1 MDISTNSF
9 VYVPI
14 KFKFAV
20 INSFFYHFFNFFN
33 MFTPRN
39 NHFKL
44 LALVLLLT
52 LAVTQQAWA
61 AFVGPR
67 NDFRDESIYL
77 VITTRFYDGD
87 PGNNAQCWDGGAANH
102 GDPCWRGDFKG
113 LIEKLDY
120 IKALGFTAVW
130 VTPIV
135 ENASGL
141 DYHGYHARNF
151 SRVDHRYESGDTTF
165 QTLIDE
171 AHARGMKVL
180 LDVVLNHTGNFGEEH
195 LCKLFTRD
203 WNANQFKI
211 NECMKPYTT
220 DSVGGLLPTNYN
232 SLPSGQQYDARLKQ
246 MKNTDNQNHDNHN
259 RWHHFGQFNWDDNTR
274 WWAQIAGDCVDLN
287 TENPAVAEYLINCYG
302 SFIKMG
308 VDGFR
313 IDTGGH
319 IARLTFNK
327 IYIPAFKALGEQYRS
342 KRLNGADF
350 FMCTEVCARYQGSVT
365 YRNQPAL
372 SPYFYTWAES
382 KNYSWNDD
390 PAYWDGIAIYESTDL
405 NSLANIG
412 SCQQMYNDNCHE
424 TASAMPTS
432 NNAVLNENT
441 YHTPDVSR
449 ASGLN
454 VIDFPVH
461 YSFHNI
467 ASVWNLAIDGD
478 KYYNDAT
485 YNVVYVDSHDYS
497 PGPNDNIR
505 FNEGTNQWAENLSLM
520 FTFRGIPC
528 LCYGSEIEFKAGKT
542 IDPGGNGSLRE
553 SGRAYYGGYIKGN
566 VTATDFGVA
575 NDASGNLAATLSKPL
590 VKHLQRLNRIRQ
602 AVPALRKGQY
612 STSGCSSSGG
622 YAFKR
627 RYTDSTTDSYVLVT
641 INGPAT
647 FSGVLNGTYTDC
659 ITGDVKTVTNGTL
672 TTTSCSGKGNMRIYV
687 LSTSLT
693 PAPGKIGT
701 DGPYLYTSSANTG
714 TVLSYDG
721 TQEELSS
728 NDGEGNGTSPVT
740 PIDVY
745 EPSCEEDDMSVFLE
759 TSASVS
765 SVTTWVWNS
774 SSNFTGGNWPGQA
787 MTLMGTTADGT
798 RKIWKWIYEGSN
810 TSDPTGIIFVT
821 DGTQTSD
828 LTFRNHGYYI
838 DGTWDHTVTN
848 YTSPAPTLSI
858 DKESGQY
865 QGSVTVNVTV
875 SSSDA
880 VIVYTTDG
888 SMPTSSSRQAIGQ
901 VRLTFT
907 DNTVLTAGVLY
918 EGKVRNV
925 VQREYIFHGF
935 VPYTATVYVKDPT
948 VAPNNW
954 GSVYIYAWDNTGA
967 ISDSWPGVKVTATKV
982 IQGQRFYYRT
992 FNVTSADYN
1001 FNVVLSQGDNAHQS
1015 VDVTGINKDIYLE
1028 ITSTTNKYTVAD
1040 ITDQFAYVRGDV
1052 NRDGELS
1059 VADVTTLIDILV
1071 SGDYDDELIQI
1082 GDLNND
1088 LELSVADVTTLID
1101 ILIS

>member
-1 MDISTNSF
+1 MNTNQDDYPKMKEF
-9 VYVPI
+9 QTKI
-14 KFKFAV
+14 KLWLLILFA
-20 INSFFYHFFNFFN
+20 
-33 MFTPRN
+33 T
-39 NHFKL
+39 
-44 LALVLLLT
+44 
-52 LAVTQQAWA
+52 VTGIQAWA
-61 AFVGPR
+61 EYVGPR
-67 NDFRDESIYL
+67 NDFRDESIYF

-87 PGNNAQCWDGGAANH
+87 PSNDAQCWDGANANH

-113 LIEKLDY
+113 LIDKLDY

-171 AHARGMKVL
+171 AHARGMKII

-203 WNANQFKI
+203 WNANQFHI
-211 NECMKPYTT
+211 EECMLPYTT
-220 DSVGGLLPTNYN
+220 DSVGGKLPTNYN
-232 SLPSGQQYDARLKQ
+232 DLPAGQQYDNRLKQ

-259 RWHHFGQFNWDDNTR
+259 YWHHFGQFNWDDNTR

-287 TENPAVAEYLINCYG
+287 TENPAVADYLINCYG
-302 SFIKMG
+302 TFIKMG

-319 IARLTFNK
+319 ISRLTFNK
-327 IYIPAFKALGEQYRS
+327 VYIPAFQELGEQYKS
-342 KRLNGADF
+342 KRLNQAEF
-350 FMCTEVCARYQGSVT
+350 FLCTEVCARYQGSVT

-382 KNYSWNDD
+382 KNYNWNYD
-390 PAYWDGIAIYESTDL
+390 ASYWDGVAIYESTDL
-405 NSLANIG
+405 STLANIG
-412 SCQQMYNDNCHE
+412 SCQQMYSDNCTE
-424 TASAMPTS
+424 TSSSMPTS
-432 NNAVLNENT
+432 NNAVLDGNC

-449 ASGLN
+449 ASGLH

-467 ASVWNLAIDGD
+467 SSVWGLATGGD

-497 PGPNDNIR
+497 PGPNDNVR
-505 FNEGTNQWAENLSLM
+505 FNEGTAQWAENLSFM

-528 LCYGSEIEFKAGKT
+528 LYYGSEVEFKAGKN
-542 IDPGGNGSLRE
+542 IDPGGNGSLKD

-566 VTATDFGVA
+566 VTASDFGI
-575 NDASGNLAATLSKPL
+575 ASGATGNLAATLSKPL

-612 STSGCSSSGG
+612 STSGCSSSSG

-647 FSGVLNGTYTDC
+647 FTGVLNGTYTDC
-659 ITGDVKTVTNGTL
+659 VTGDVKTVTNGTL
-672 TTTSCSGKGNMRIYV
+672 TTTACSGKGNMRIYV

-693 PAPGKIGT
+693 PAPGKIGN
-701 DGPYLYTSSANTG
+701 DGPYLYTSSANAG

-721 TQEELSS
+721 TEEELSS

-740 PIDVY
+740 PVEVY

-759 TSASVS
+759 TSTNVS
-765 SVTTWVWNS
+765 KVTTWIWNS
-774 SSNFTGGNWPGQA
+774 SSNFTGGTWPGQS

-798 RKIWKWIYEGSN
+798 RKIWKWTYEVTN

-821 DGTQTSD
+821 DGQQTQD

-838 DGTWDHTVTN
+838 DGIWDHEVTN
-848 YTSPAPTLSI
+848 YTSPAPTLTI
-858 DKESGQY
+858 DKPSGQY
-865 QGSVTVNVTV
+865 EGNVRVTITASEN
-875 SSSDA
+875 DA

-888 SMPTSSSRQAIGQ
+888 STPTANSAHAIGQ
-901 VRLTFT
+901 VTLTFT
-907 DNTVLTAGVLY
+907 DNTMLTAGVLF

-935 VPYTATVYVKDPT
+935 VPYTATVYIKDPT

-954 GSVYIYAWDNTGA
+954 SSVWVYAWDSTGD
-967 ISDSWPGVKVTATKV
+967 INDSWPGVQTNATTTV
-982 IQGQRFYYRT
+982 MGQKFYYRT
-992 FNVTSADYN
+992 FNVISEDYL
-1001 FNVVLSQGDNAHQS
+1001 FNVVLSQGDNQHQS
-1015 VDVTGINKDIYLE
+1015 VDITGINKDIYLE

-1040 ITDQFAYVRGDV
+1040 ITEQYSYLKGDV
-1052 NRDGELS
+1052 NLDGE
-1059 VADVTTLIDILV
+1059 VNIADVTYLISIILRGV
-1071 SGDYDDELIQI
+1071 TDSAILQRADVNE
-1082 GDLNND
+1082 D
-1088 LELSVADVTTLID
+1088 LEVNIADVTA
-1101 ILIS
+1101 LISLILRG

>member
-1 MDISTNSF
+1 MKNKTI
-9 VYVPI
+9 I
-14 KFKFAV
+14 FKC
-20 INSFFYHFFNFFN
+20 I
-33 MFTPRN
+33 M
-39 NHFKL
+39 
-44 LALVLLLT
+44 LLLFT
-52 LAVTQQAWA
+52 VMTVQQAWA

-67 NDFRDESIYL
+67 NDFRDESIYF

-87 PGNNAQCWDGGAANH
+87 PSNNAQCWDAGAANS

-141 DYHGYHARNF
+141 DYHGYHASNF

-171 AHARGMKVL
+171 AHARGMKIM
-180 LDVVLNHTGNFGEEH
+180 LDIVLNHTGNFGEEH

-211 NECMKPYTT
+211 NECMLPYTT
-220 DSVGGLLPTNYN
+220 DSVGGMLPTNYN
-232 SLPSGQQYDARLKQ
+232 SLPAGQQYDARLKQ
-246 MKNTDNQNHDNHN
+246 MKNTDNQNHDSHN

-287 TENPAVAEYLINCYG
+287 TENPAVAQYLIDCYG
-302 SFIKMG
+302 TFIKMG

-327 IYIPAFKALGEQYRS
+327 VYIPAFQALGEQYRS

-372 SPYFYTWAES
+372 SPYFYTWAEN
-382 KNYSWNDD
+382 KDYSWNYD
-390 PAYWDGIAIYESTDL
+390 AGYWDGVAVYESTDL
-405 NSLANIG
+405 NTLANIS
-412 SCQQMYNDNCHE
+412 SCQQMYADNNTE
-424 TASAMPTS
+424 TSSAMPTS
-432 NNAVLNENT
+432 NNAVLNGNA
-441 YHTPDVSR
+441 YHAPDVSR

-505 FNEGTNQWAENLSLM
+505 FNEGTAQWAENLSLM

-528 LCYGSEIEFKAGKT
+528 LYYGSEVEFKAGKT
-542 IDPGGNGSLRE
+542 IDPGGNGPLKD

-566 VTATDFGVA
+566 LTVNDFGI
-575 NDASGNLAATLSKPL
+575 ASGADGNMAATLSKPL

-612 STSGCSSSGG
+612 STTGCSSNGG

-672 TTTSCSGKGNMRIYV
+672 TTTACSGKGNMRIYV
-687 LSTSLT
+687 LSTNLT
-693 PAPGKIGT
+693 AAPGKIGE
-701 DGPYLYTSSANTG
+701 DGPFLYTSSANAG

-721 TQEELSS
+721 TQEELSE
-728 NDGEGNGTSPVT
+728 NDGEGNGTSPVV
-740 PIDVY
+740 PVDVY
-745 EPSCEEDDMSVFLE
+745 EPSCEEDDLSVFLE
-759 TSASVS
+759 TGTGVGN
-765 SVTTWVWNS
+765 VTTWIWNS
-774 SSNFTGGNWPGQA
+774 SSNFTGGSWPGQA
-787 MTLMGTTADGT
+787 MTLMGTNNDGS
-798 RKIWKWIYEGSN
+798 RKIWKWAYNGTASSE
-810 TSDPTGIIFVT
+810 PTGVIFVT
-821 DGTQTSD
+821 DGQQTSD
-828 LTFRNHGYYI
+828 LTYRNHGYYI
-838 DGTWDHTVTN
+838 DGNWDHEVTN
-848 YTSPAPTLSI
+848 YTSPAPTLTI
-858 DKESGQY
+858 DKPSGHY
-865 QGSVTVNVTV
+865 EGSVAVTITA
-875 SSSDA
+875 SESNA

-888 SMPTSSSRQAIGQ
+888 STPTASSHQAIGQ
-901 VRLTFT
+901 KTLTFT

-918 EGKVRNV
+918 EGKVRNI

-935 VPYTATVYVKDPT
+935 VPYTATVYIKDPT
-948 VAPNNW
+948 AAPNNW
-954 GSVYIYAWDNTGA
+954 NNVYVYAWDNTGA
-967 ISDSWPGVKVTATKV
+967 ISDSWPGVKVTATKTV
-982 IQGQRFYYRT
+982 MGDRFYYRT
-992 FNVTSADYN
+992 FEVGSEDYV
-1001 FNVVLSQGDNAHQS
+1001 FNVVLNQGDNQHQS
-1015 VDVTGINKDIYLE
+1015 VDVTGINRDIYLE
-1028 ITSTTNKYTVAD
+1028 VTSTTNKYTVAD
-1040 ITDQFAYVRGDV
+1040 ITSQYTFLKGDV
-1052 NRDGELS
+1052 NGDGE
-1059 VADVTTLIDILV
+1059 VTINDVTALISILLGYPADAASMYRAEV
-1071 SGDYDDELIQI
+1071 DGDGEISI
-1082 GDLNND
+1082 GD
-1088 LELSVADVTTLID
+1088 ATA
-1101 ILIS
+1101 LISILLGK

>member
-1 MDISTNSF
+1 MMKTTI
-9 VYVPI
+9 
-14 KFKFAV
+14 FKF
-20 INSFFYHFFNFFN
+20 
-33 MFTPRN
+33 T
-39 NHFKL
+39 
-44 LALVLLLT
+44 VLLL
-52 LAVTQQAWA
+52 LAMTAWQQAWGS
-61 AFVGPR
+61 FVGPR
-67 NDFRDESIYL
+67 DDFRDESIYF

-87 PGNNAQCWDGGAANH
+87 PDNNAQCWDGANANH

-113 LIEKLDY
+113 LIDKLDY

-141 DYHGYHARNF
+141 DYHGYHASNF
-151 SRVDHRYESGDTTF
+151 GRVDHRYESGDTTF

-171 AHARGMKVL
+171 AHARGMKVI
-180 LDVVLNHTGNFGEEH
+180 LDIVLNHTGNFGEEH

-203 WNANQFKI
+203 REANQFKL
-211 NECMKPYTT
+211 NECMLPYTT
-220 DSVGGLLPTNYN
+220 DSVGGRLPTNYS
-232 SLPSGQQYDARLKQ
+232 SLPAGQQYDARLKQ
-246 MKNTDNQNHDNHN
+246 MKNTDNQNHDTHN
-259 RWHHFGQFNWDDNTR
+259 YWHHFGQFNWDDNTR

-302 SFIKMG
+302 TFIKMG

-319 IARLTFNK
+319 ISRLTFNK
-327 IYIPAFKALGEQYRS
+327 IYVPAFKALGEQYKN
-342 KRLNGADF
+342 KRLNQADF
-350 FMCTEVCARYQGSVT
+350 FLYTEVCARFQGSVT

-372 SPYFYTWAES
+372 SPYFYTWAEN

-390 PAYWDGIAIYESTDL
+390 PTYWDGIAIYESTDL
-405 NSLANIG
+405 NSLDNIG
-412 SCQQMYNDNCHE
+412 SCQQMYADNNKE
-424 TASAMPTS
+424 TSNAMPTS
-432 NNAVLNENT
+432 NNAVLDGNN

-467 ASVWNLAIDGD
+467 GSVWNLALNGD

-505 FNEGTNQWAENLSLM
+505 FNEGTAQWAENLSLM

-528 LCYGSEIEFKAGKT
+528 LYYGSEIEFKAGKT
-542 IDPGGNGSLRE
+542 IDPGGNGSLKD
-553 SGRAYYGGYIKGN
+553 SGRAYYGGYIKGD
-566 VTATDFGVA
+566 VTVNDFGQ
-575 NDASGNLAATLSKPL
+575 ASGATGNLAATLSKPL

-659 ITGDVKTVTNGTL
+659 ITGDVKTVTNGSL
-672 TTTSCSGKGNMRIYV
+672 TTTPCSGKGNMRIYV
-687 LSTSLT
+687 LSTDLT
-693 PAPGKIGT
+693 PAPGKIGE

-714 TVLSYDG
+714 TVLAYDG
-721 TQEELSS
+721 TEEELSS

-740 PIDVY
+740 PPLEEY

-759 TSASVS
+759 TATSVS
-765 SVTTWVWNS
+765 NVTTWVWNS
-774 SSNFTGGNWPGQA
+774 STNFTGGSWPGQA
-787 MTLMGTTADGT
+787 MTLMGSTNDGT
-798 RKIWKWIYEGSN
+798 RKIWKWTYEGSN
-810 TSDPTGIIFVT
+810 AGDPTGIIFVT
-821 DGTQTSD
+821 DGQQTSD

-838 DGTWDHTVTN
+838 DGTWHHEVTN

-858 DKESGQY
+858 DKASGQY
-865 QGSVTVNVTV
+865 EGSVTVTITA
-875 SSSDA
+875 SESDA
-880 VIVYTTDG
+880 DIVYTTNGTTPTAG
-888 SMPTSSSRQAIGQ
+888 SSHATGQ
-901 VRLTFT
+901 VTLTFT
-907 DNTVLTAGVLY
+907 DNTVLTAGVLF

-935 VPYTATVYVKDPT
+935 VPYTATVYIKDPT

-954 GSVYIYAWDNTGA
+954 SSVWVYAWDSAGILHDN
-967 ISDSWPGVKVTATKV
+967 WPGVQITDTKTV
-982 IQGQRFYYRT
+982 RGQKFYCRS
-992 FNVTSADYN
+992 FNVDSEDYT
-1001 FNVVLSQGDNAHQS
+1001 FSVVLSQGDNQHQS
-1015 VDVTGINKDIYLE
+1015 VDVTGISKDIYLE

-1040 ITDQFAYVRGDV
+1040 VTDQYTSYLIGDV
-1052 NRDGELS
+1052 NDDGEVNISDAINLINIILS
-1059 VADVTTLIDILV
+1059 SEVIDEEMHTRCDI
-1071 SGDYDDELIQI
+1071 
-1082 GDLNND
+1082 NND
-1088 LELSVADVTTLID
+1088 KEVNISDVIVLINI
-1101 ILIS
+1101 ILNK

>member
-1 MDISTNSF
+1 MKNRRTI
-9 VYVPI
+9 
-14 KFKFAV
+14 
-20 INSFFYHFFNFFN
+20 
-33 MFTPRN
+33 
-39 NHFKL
+39 FKL
-44 LALVLLLT
+44 SLLL
-52 LAVTQQAWA
+52 LAIMTMQQAWA

-67 NDFRDESIYL
+67 NDFRDESIYF

-87 PGNNAQCWDGGAANH
+87 PSNNAQCWDAGAANS

-113 LIEKLDY
+113 LIDKLDY

-141 DYHGYHARNF
+141 DYHGYHASNF

-165 QTLIDE
+165 QTLVDE
-171 AHARGMKVL
+171 AHARGIKVL

-203 WNANQFKI
+203 RNANQYKI
-211 NECMKPYTT
+211 NECMLPYTT
-220 DSVGGLLPTNYN
+220 DSVGGKLPTNYS
-232 SLPSGQQYDARLKQ
+232 SLPSGQQYDARLKM

-259 RWHHFGQFNWDDNTR
+259 YWHHFGQFNWDDNTR

-327 IYIPAFKALGEQYRS
+327 IYIPAFQALGEQYRY
-342 KRLNGADF
+342 KRLNQGDF

-365 YRNQPAL
+365 YRNQPVL
-372 SPYFYTWAES
+372 SPYFYTWAEN

-390 PAYWDGIAIYESTDL
+390 ASYWDNIAIYESTDL
-405 NSLANIG
+405 SSLDNIS
-412 SCQQMYNDNCHE
+412 SCQQMYADNSHE
-424 TASAMPTS
+424 TSSAMPTS
-432 NNAVLNENT
+432 TNAVLSGNT
-441 YHTPDVSR
+441 YHAPDVSR

-467 ASVWNLAIDGD
+467 GSVWDLAINGD

-505 FNEGTNQWAENLSLM
+505 FNEGTNQWAENLSFM

-528 LCYGSEIEFKAGKT
+528 LYYGSEIEFKAGKT
-542 IDPGGNGSLRE
+542 IDPGGNGSLKD

-566 VTATDFGVA
+566 VTATDFGTA
-575 NDASGNLAATLSKPL
+575 TGATGNLAATLSKPL
-590 VKHLQRLNRIRQ
+590 VKHLQRLNQIRQ

-612 STSGCSSSGG
+612 STTGCSSSGG

-647 FSGVLNGTYTDC
+647 FTGVLNGTYTDC
-659 ITGDVKTVTNGTL
+659 VTGDVKTVTNGTL
-672 TTTSCSGKGNMRIYV
+672 TTTSCSGKGNMRVYV

-693 PAPGKIGT
+693 PAPGKIGN
-701 DGPYLYTSSANTG
+701 DGPYLYTSSANAG

-721 TQEELSS
+721 TEEELSS
-728 NDGEGNGTSPVT
+728 NNGEGNGSTQPSTLEP
-740 PIDVY
+740 Y
-745 EPSCEEDDMSVFLE
+745 EPSCEEDGLNSFLE
-759 TSASVS
+759 TDMNVS
-765 SVTTWVWNS
+765 NVTTWVWNS
-774 SSNFTGGNWPGQA
+774 SSNFTGGSWPGQA

-798 RKIWKWIYEGSN
+798 RKIWKWDYEGTA

-828 LTFRNHGYYI
+828 LTFINHGYYI
-838 DGTWDHTVTN
+838 NGTYDHTVTN
-848 YTSPAPTLSI
+848 YAGSAPTLTI
-858 DKESGQY
+858 DKASGQY
-865 QGSVTVNVTV
+865 QGSVTVTITA
-875 SSSDA
+875 SESDA
-880 VIVYTTDG
+880 VIVYTTNG
-888 SMPTSSSRQAIGQ
+888 STPTANSPQAIGQ
-901 VRLTFT
+901 VSLTLT
-907 DNTVLTAGVLY
+907 DNTVLTAGVLVD
-918 EGKVRNV
+918 GRVRNV

-954 GSVYIYAWDNTGA
+954 SSVYIYAWDNTGA
-967 ISDSWPGVKVTATKV
+967 ISDSWPGVNTTATKTV
-982 IQGQRFYYRT
+982 MGQKFYYRT
-992 FNVTSADYN
+992 FNVNSEDYM
-1001 FNVVLSQGDNAHQS
+1001 FNVVLSQGDSGHQS
-1015 VDVTGINKDIYLE
+1015 VDITGISHDIYLE
-1028 ITSTTNKYTVAD
+1028 VTSTTNKYTVAD
-1040 ITDQFAYVRGDV
+1040 ITDQYSY
-1052 NRDGELS
+1052 L
-1059 VADVTTLIDILV
+1059 L
-1071 SGDYDDELIQI
+1071 

-1088 LELSVADVTTLID
+1088 GEVNISDVTVLVDILLSSSVDEEMLERGDLNGDGEVNISDVTVLID
-1101 ILIS
+1101 ILLS

>member
-1 MDISTNSF
+1 MNNRRTI
-9 VYVPI
+9 
-14 KFKFAV
+14 FKF
-20 INSFFYHFFNFFN
+20 N
-33 MFTPRN
+33 
-39 NHFKL
+39 
-44 LALVLLLT
+44 VLLLMAV
-52 LAVTQQAWA
+52 LAGQQAWA

-67 NDFRDESIYL
+67 NDFRDESIYF

-87 PGNNAQCWDGGAANH
+87 PGNNAQCWDAAAANS

-113 LIEKLDY
+113 LIDKLDY
-120 IKALGFTAVW
+120 IKALGFTAIW

-141 DYHGYHARNF
+141 DYHGYHASNF

-165 QTLIDE
+165 QTLVDE

-180 LDVVLNHTGNFGEEH
+180 LDIVLNHTGNFGEEH

-203 WNANQFKI
+203 REANQFKI
-211 NECMKPYTT
+211 NECMLPYTT

-232 SLPSGQQYDARLKQ
+232 NLPAGQQYDTRLKM
-246 MKNTDNQNHDNHN
+246 MKNTDGQNHDIHN

-287 TENPAVAEYLINCYG
+287 TENPGVAEYLINCYG

-327 IYIPAFKALGEQYRS
+327 IYIPAFQALGEQYRN

-350 FMCTEVCARYQGSVT
+350 FMCTEVCARFQGSVT
-365 YRNQPAL
+365 YRNQPVL
-372 SPYFYTWAES
+372 SPYFYTWAENKS
-382 KNYSWNDD
+382 YSWNND
-390 PAYWDGIAIYESTDL
+390 PTYWDNIAIYESTNL
-405 NSLANIG
+405 SSLDNIG
-412 SCQQMYNDNCHE
+412 SCQQMYADNSTE
-424 TASAMPTS
+424 TSSSMPTS
-432 NNAVLNENT
+432 SNAVLNGND

-467 ASVWNLAIDGD
+467 GSVWNLAINGD

-505 FNEGTNQWAENLSLM
+505 FNEGTDQWAENMSLM

-528 LCYGSEIEFKAGKT
+528 LYYGSEVEFKAGKT
-542 IDPGGNGSLRE
+542 IDPGGNGPLKD
-553 SGRAYYGGYIKGN
+553 SGRAYYGGYIKGD
-566 VTATDFGVA
+566 VTTSDFGM
-575 NDASGNLAATLSKPL
+575 ASGATGNLAATLSKPL

-612 STSGCSSSGG
+612 STSGCSSTGG

-647 FSGVLNGTYTDC
+647 FTGVLNGTYTDC

-672 TTTSCSGKGNMRIYV
+672 TTAACSGKGNMRVYV

-693 PAPGKIGT
+693 PAPGKIGD
-701 DGPYLYTSSANTG
+701 DGPYLYTSTANSG

-728 NDGEGNGTSPVT
+728 NNGEGNGSSQPTTLDP
-740 PIDVY
+740 Y
-745 EPSCEEDDMSVFLE
+745 EPSCEEDGLNVFLE
-759 TSASVS
+759 TDMNVS
-765 SVTTWVWNS
+765 SVTTWIWNS
-774 SSNFTGGNWPGQA
+774 SSNFTGGSWPGQA
-787 MTLMGTTADGT
+787 MTLMGTTFDGN
-798 RKIWKWIYEGSN
+798 RKIWKWDYEGIA
-810 TSDPTGIIFVT
+810 TSQPTGIIFVT

-828 LTFRNHGYYI
+828 LTFYNHGYYI
-838 DGTWDHTVTN
+838 NGTWDHEVTN
-848 YTSPAPTLSI
+848 YTGTAPTLTI
-858 DKESGQY
+858 DKASGQY
-865 QGSVTVNVTV
+865 EGSVTVTITA
-875 SSSDA
+875 SESDA
-880 VIVYTTDG
+880 VIVYTTNG
-888 SMPTSSSRQAIGQ
+888 TTPTASSPQAIGH
-901 VRLTFT
+901 VTLTFT
-907 DNTVLTAGVLY
+907 DNTVLTAGVLVD
-918 EGKVRNV
+918 GRVRNV

-935 VPYTATVYVKDPT
+935 VPYTATVYLKDPT

-954 GSVYIYAWDNTGA
+954 SSVYIYAWDNTGA
-967 ISDSWPGVKVTATKV
+967 ISDSWPGVNITATKTV
-982 IQGQRFYYRT
+982 MGQKFYYRT
-992 FNVTSADYN
+992 FNVNSEDYA
-1001 FNVVLSQGDNAHQS
+1001 FNVVLSQGDSGHQS
-1015 VDVTGINKDIYLE
+1015 VDVTGITGDIYLE

-1040 ITDQFAYVRGDV
+1040 ITDQYSFLLGDV
-1052 NRDGELS
+1052 NGDGEITI
-1059 VADVTTLIDILV
+1059 ADITTLIDILLGGNAD
-1071 SGDYDDELIQI
+1071 SDTLKRADANKDGELTI
-1082 GDLNND
+1082 G
-1088 LELSVADVTTLID
+1088 DVTTIID
-1101 ILIS
+1101 ILLS

>member
-1 MDISTNSF
+1 MKPLVTN
-9 VYVPI
+9 
-14 KFKFAV
+14 FK
-20 INSFFYHFFNFFN
+20 S
-33 MFTPRN
+33 M
-39 NHFKL
+39 
-44 LALVLLLT
+44 VLLLLFA
-52 LAVTQQAWA
+52 LAVQQAWA
-61 AFVGPR
+61 SFVGPR
-67 NDFRDESIYL
+67 NDFRDESIYF

-87 PGNNAQCWDGGAANH
+87 PGNNAQCWDGASANH

-141 DYHGYHARNF
+141 DYHGYHASNF

-171 AHARGMKVL
+171 AHARGMKVI

-203 WNANQFKI
+203 RNANQFKL
-211 NECMKPYTT
+211 NECMLPYTT
-220 DSVGGLLPTNYN
+220 DSVGGRLPVNYLN
-232 SLPSGQQYDARLKQ
+232 LPAGQQYDARLKQ
-246 MKNTDNQNHDNHN
+246 MKNTDNQNHDAHN
-259 RWHHFGQFNWDDNTR
+259 YWHHFGQFNWDDNTR

-302 SFIKMG
+302 TFIKMG

-327 IYIPAFKALGEQYRS
+327 IYIPAFKALGEQYRH
-342 KRLNGADF
+342 KRLNQADF
-350 FMCTEVCARYQGSVT
+350 FLYTEVCARYQGSVT

-390 PAYWDGIAIYESTDL
+390 PAYWDGVAVYESTDL
-405 NSLANIG
+405 NSLDNIS
-412 SCQQMYNDNCHE
+412 SCQQMYSDNNKE

-432 NNAVLNENT
+432 SNAVLDGNN
-441 YHTPDVSR
+441 YHAPDVSR

-467 ASVWNLAIDGD
+467 ASVWNLAIGGD

-497 PGPNDNIR
+497 PGPNDNVR
-505 FNEGTNQWAENLSLM
+505 FNEGTDQWAENLSLM

-528 LCYGSEIEFKAGKT
+528 LYYGSEVEFKAGKT
-542 IDPGGNGSLRE
+542 IDPGGNGSLRN
-553 SGRAYYGGYIKGN
+553 SGRAYYGGYIKGD
-566 VTATDFGVA
+566 VTVSDFGQ
-575 NDASGNLAATLSKPL
+575 ASGATGNLAATLSRPL

-612 STSGCSSSGG
+612 STTGCSSSGG

-627 RYTDSTTDSYVLVT
+627 RYTDGTTDSYVLVT

-647 FSGVLNGTYTDC
+647 FTGVLNGTYTDC
-659 ITGDVKTVTNGTL
+659 VTGDVKTVTDGTL
-672 TTTSCSGKGNMRIYV
+672 TTTACSGKGNMRIYV

-693 PAPGKIGT
+693 PAPGKIGS
-701 DGPYLYTSSANTG
+701 DGPYLYTSSPNAG
-714 TVLSYDG
+714 SVLSYDG
-721 TQEELSS
+721 TEEELSS

-740 PIDVY
+740 PVDVY
-745 EPSCEEDDMSVFLE
+745 EPSCEEDDLSVFLE
-759 TSASVS
+759 TSAGVT

-774 SSNFTGGNWPGQA
+774 SSNFTGGTWPGQA
-787 MTLMGTTADGT
+787 MTLMGTNQDGT
-798 RKIWKWIYEGSN
+798 RKIWKWTYEG
-810 TSDPTGIIFVT
+810 TLTTDPTGIIFVT
-821 DGTQTSD
+821 DGSQTSD

-838 DGTWDHTVTN
+838 DGNWDHTVTN
-848 YTSPAPTLSI
+848 YTSPAPTLAI
-858 DKESGQY
+858 DKESGHY
-865 QGSVTVNVTV
+865 EGSVVVTV
-875 SSSDA
+875 TASESDA

-888 SMPTSSSRQAIGQ
+888 SMPTPSSRQATGQ
-901 VRLTFT
+901 VRFTFT
-907 DNTVLTAGVLY
+907 DNTVLTAGILY

-935 VPYTATVYVKDPT
+935 VPYTATVYIKDPT

-954 GSVYIYAWDNTGA
+954 GSVYVYAWDSTGD
-967 ISDSWPGVKVTATKV
+967 INDSWPGVKVRATTMV
-982 IQGQRFYYRT
+982 MGQRFYYRT
-992 FNVTSADYN
+992 FEVPSEDYV
-1001 FNVVLSQGDNAHQS
+1001 FNVVLSQGDNQHQS

-1040 ITDQFAYVRGDV
+1040 ITDQYAFVPGDV

-1059 VADVTTLIDILV
+1059 VADVTTLIDILIQGEV
-1071 SGDYDDELIQI
+1071 DQELLRI
-1082 GDLNND
+1082 GDINGD
-1088 LELSVADVTTLID
+1088 HELSVADVTSLID
-1101 ILIS
+1101 VLITGNNP

>member
-1 MDISTNSF
+1 MKNRRTI
-9 VYVPI
+9 
-14 KFKFAV
+14 
-20 INSFFYHFFNFFN
+20 
-33 MFTPRN
+33 
-39 NHFKL
+39 FKL
-44 LALVLLLT
+44 SMLLL
-52 LAVTQQAWA
+52 AVLTVQQAWA

-67 NDFRDESIYL
+67 NDFRDESIYF

-87 PGNNAQCWDGGAANH
+87 PSNNAQCWDAGAANS

-113 LIEKLDY
+113 LIDKLDY

-141 DYHGYHARNF
+141 DYHGYHASNF

-165 QTLIDE
+165 QTLVDE

-203 WNANQFKI
+203 RNANQYKI
-211 NECMKPYTT
+211 NECMLPYTT
-220 DSVGGLLPTNYN
+220 DSVGGKLPTNYS
-232 SLPSGQQYDARLKQ
+232 SLPSGQQYDARLKM

-259 RWHHFGQFNWDDNTR
+259 YWHHFGQFNWDDNTR

-327 IYIPAFKALGEQYRS
+327 IYIPAFQALGEQYRY
-342 KRLNGADF
+342 KRLNQGDF
-350 FMCTEVCARYQGSVT
+350 FMCTEVCARYQGTVT
-365 YRNQPAL
+365 YRNQPVL
-372 SPYFYTWAES
+372 SPYFYTWAEN

-390 PAYWDGIAIYESTDL
+390 ASYWDNIAIYESTDL
-405 NSLANIG
+405 SSLDNIS
-412 SCQQMYNDNCHE
+412 SCQQMYADNSHE
-424 TASAMPTS
+424 TSSAMPTS
-432 NNAVLNENT
+432 TNAVLSGNT
-441 YHTPDVSR
+441 YHAPDVSR

-467 ASVWNLAIDGD
+467 GSVWDLAINGD

-505 FNEGTNQWAENLSLM
+505 FNEGTNQWAENLSFM

-528 LCYGSEIEFKAGKT
+528 LYYGSEVEFKAGKT
-542 IDPGGNGSLRE
+542 IDPGGNGSLKD
-553 SGRAYYGGYIKGN
+553 SGRAYYGGYIKGDLTTN
-566 VTATDFGVA
+566 DFGS
-575 NDASGNLAATLSKPL
+575 ASGATGNLAATLSKPL
-590 VKHLQRLNRIRQ
+590 VKHLQRLNQIRQ

-612 STSGCSSSGG
+612 STTGCSSSGG

-647 FSGVLNGTYTDC
+647 FTDVLNGTYTDC
-659 ITGDVKTVTNGTL
+659 VTGDVKTVTNGTL
-672 TTTSCSGKGNMRIYV
+672 TTTSCSGKGNMRVYV

-693 PAPGKIGT
+693 PAPGKIGN
-701 DGPYLYTSSANTG
+701 DGPYLYTSSANAG

-721 TQEELSS
+721 TEEELSS
-728 NDGEGNGTSPVT
+728 NNGEGNGSTQPSTLEPY
-740 PIDVY
+740 D
-745 EPSCEEDDMSVFLE
+745 PSCEEDGLNAFLE
-759 TSASVS
+759 TDMNVS
-765 SVTTWVWNS
+765 NVTTWVWNS
-774 SSNFTGGNWPGQA
+774 SSNFTGGSWPGQA

-798 RKIWKWIYEGSN
+798 RKIWKWDYEGTV

-821 DGTQTSD
+821 DGTQTND
-828 LTFRNHGYYI
+828 LTFINHGYYI
-838 DGTWDHTVTN
+838 NGTYDHTVTN
-848 YTSPAPTLSI
+848 YTGSAPTLTI
-858 DKESGQY
+858 DKASGQY
-865 QGSVTVNVTV
+865 QGSVTVTITA
-875 SSSDA
+875 SESDA
-880 VIVYTTDG
+880 VIVYTTNG
-888 SMPTSSSRQAIGQ
+888 STPTANSPQAIGQ
-901 VRLTFT
+901 VSLTFT
-907 DNTVLTAGVLY
+907 DNTVLTAGVLVD
-918 EGKVRNV
+918 GRVRNV

-954 GSVYIYAWDNTGA
+954 SSVYIYAWDNTGA
-967 ISDSWPGVKVTATKV
+967 ISDSWPGVNTTATKTV
-982 IQGQRFYYRT
+982 MGQKFYYRT
-992 FNVTSADYN
+992 FNVNSEDYM
-1001 FNVVLSQGDNAHQS
+1001 FNVVLSQGDSGHQS
-1015 VDVTGINKDIYLE
+1015 VDITGISHDIYLE
-1028 ITSTTNKYTVAD
+1028 VTSTTNKYTVAD
-1040 ITDQFAYVRGDV
+1040 ITDQYSY
-1052 NRDGELS
+1052 L
-1059 VADVTTLIDILV
+1059 L
-1071 SGDYDDELIQI
+1071 

-1088 LELSVADVTTLID
+1088 GEVNISDVTVLVDILLSSSVDEEMLERGDLNGDGEVNISDVTVLID
-1101 ILIS
+1101 ILLS

>member
-1 MDISTNSF
+1 MKNRRTF
-9 VYVPI
+9 
-14 KFKFAV
+14 
-20 INSFFYHFFNFFN
+20 
-33 MFTPRN
+33 
-39 NHFKL
+39 FKL
-44 LALVLLLT
+44 SMLLL
-52 LAVTQQAWA
+52 AVLTAQQAWA
-61 AFVGPR
+61 AFIGPR
-67 NDFRDESIYL
+67 NDFRDESIYF

-87 PGNNAQCWDGGAANH
+87 PSNNAQCWDAGAANS

-113 LIEKLDY
+113 LIDKLDY

-141 DYHGYHARNF
+141 DYHGYHASNF

-165 QTLIDE
+165 QTLVDE
-171 AHARGMKVL
+171 AHARGIKVL

-203 WNANQFKI
+203 RNANQYKI
-211 NECMKPYTT
+211 NECMLPYTT
-220 DSVGGLLPTNYN
+220 DSVGGKLPTNYS
-232 SLPSGQQYDARLKQ
+232 SLPSGQQYDARLKM

-259 RWHHFGQFNWDDNTR
+259 YWHHFGQFNWDDNTR

-327 IYIPAFKALGEQYRS
+327 IYIPAFQALGEQYRY
-342 KRLNGADF
+342 KRLNQGDF

-365 YRNQPAL
+365 YRNQPVL
-372 SPYFYTWAES
+372 SPYFYTWAEN

-390 PAYWDGIAIYESTDL
+390 ASYWDNIAIYESTDL
-405 NSLANIG
+405 SSLDNIS
-412 SCQQMYNDNCHE
+412 SCQQMYADNSHE
-424 TASAMPTS
+424 TSSAMPTS
-432 NNAVLNENT
+432 SNAVLNGNT
-441 YHTPDVSR
+441 YHAPDVSR

-467 ASVWNLAIDGD
+467 GSVWDLAINGD

-505 FNEGTNQWAENLSLM
+505 FNEGTNQWAENLSFM

-528 LCYGSEIEFKAGKT
+528 LYYGSEIEFKAGKT
-542 IDPGGNGSLRE
+542 IDPGGNGSLKD

-566 VTATDFGVA
+566 VTATDFGTA
-575 NDASGNLAATLSKPL
+575 TGATGNLAATLSKPL
-590 VKHLQRLNRIRQ
+590 VKHLQRLNQIRQ

-612 STSGCSSSGG
+612 STTGCSSSGG

-647 FSGVLNGTYTDC
+647 FTGVLNGTYTDC
-659 ITGDVKTVTNGTL
+659 VTGDVKTVTNGTL
-672 TTTSCSGKGNMRIYV
+672 TTTSCSGKGNMRVYV

-693 PAPGKIGT
+693 PAPGKIGN
-701 DGPYLYTSSANTG
+701 DGPYLYTSSANAG

-721 TQEELSS
+721 TEEELSS
-728 NDGEGNGTSPVT
+728 NNGEGNGSTQPSTLEP
-740 PIDVY
+740 Y
-745 EPSCEEDDMSVFLE
+745 EPSCEEDGLNAFLE
-759 TSASVS
+759 TDMNVS
-765 SVTTWVWNS
+765 NVTTWVWNS
-774 SSNFTGGNWPGQA
+774 SSNFTGGSWPGQA

-798 RKIWKWIYEGSN
+798 RKIWKWDYEGTA

-828 LTFRNHGYYI
+828 LTFINHGYYI
-838 DGTWDHTVTN
+838 NGTYDHTVTN
-848 YTSPAPTLSI
+848 YTGSAPTLTI
-858 DKESGQY
+858 DKASGQY
-865 QGSVTVNVTV
+865 QGSVTVTITA
-875 SSSDA
+875 SESDA
-880 VIVYTTDG
+880 VIVYTTNG
-888 SMPTSSSRQAIGQ
+888 STPTANSPQAIGQ
-901 VRLTFT
+901 VSLTFT
-907 DNTVLTAGVLY
+907 DNTVLTAGVLVD
-918 EGKVRNV
+918 GRVRNV

-954 GSVYIYAWDNTGA
+954 SSIYIYAWDNTGA
-967 ISDSWPGVKVTATKV
+967 ISDSWPGVNVTATTTV
-982 IQGQRFYYRT
+982 MGQKFYYRT
-992 FNVTSADYN
+992 FNVNSEDYV
-1001 FNVVLSQGDNAHQS
+1001 FNVVLSQGDSEHQS
-1015 VDVTGINKDIYLE
+1015 VDITCISHDIYLE
-1028 ITSTTNKYTVAD
+1028 VTSTTNKYTVAD
-1040 ITDQFAYVRGDV
+1040 ITDQYSY
-1052 NRDGELS
+1052 L
-1059 VADVTTLIDILV
+1059 L
-1071 SGDYDDELIQI
+1071 

-1088 LELSVADVTTLID
+1088 GEVNISDVTVLVDILLSSSVDEEMLERGDLNGDGEVNISDVTVLID
-1101 ILIS
+1101 ILLS

>member
-1 MDISTNSF
+1 MSYRRF
-9 VYVPI
+9 VLRLTLTLML
-14 KFKFAV
+14 A
-20 INSFFYHFFNFFN
+20 
-33 MFTPRN
+33 
-39 NHFKL
+39 L
-44 LALVLLLT
+44 LAG
-52 LAVTQQAWA
+52 QQVWA

-67 NDFRDESIYL
+67 NDFRDESIYF
-77 VITTRFYDGD
+77 VMTTRFYDGD
-87 PGNNAQCWDGGAANH
+87 PSNNAQCWDGANANH

-165 QTLIDE
+165 QTLIDA
-171 AHARGMKVL
+171 AHARGMKII
-180 LDVVLNHTGNFGEEH
+180 LDIVLNHTGNFGEEN

-203 WNANQFKI
+203 WSANQFKI
-211 NECMKPYTT
+211 EECMLPYTT
-220 DSVGGLLPTNYN
+220 DSVGGKLPTNYN
-232 SLPSGQQYDARLKQ
+232 NLPAGQQYDNRLKQ

-259 RWHHFGQFNWDDNTR
+259 YWHHFGQFNWDDNTR

-287 TENPAVAEYLINCYG
+287 TENPAVADYLINCYG

-319 IARLTFNK
+319 ISRLTFNK
-327 IYIPAFKALGEQYRS
+327 IYIPAFQALGEQYKN
-342 KRLNGADF
+342 KRLNQADF
-350 FMCTEVCARYQGSVT
+350 YMCTEVCARFQGSVT

-372 SPYFYTWAES
+372 SPYFYTWAENKS
-382 KNYSWNDD
+382 YSWNNN
-390 PAYWDGIAIYESTDL
+390 ASYWDNIAIYESTDL
-405 NSLANIG
+405 STLDNIK
-412 SCQQMYNDNCHE
+412 SCQQMYADNCTE
-424 TASAMPTS
+424 TSSAMPTS
-432 NNAVLNENT
+432 SNAVLNDNS
-441 YHTPDVSR
+441 YHSPDKSR

-467 ASVWNLAIDGD
+467 SSVWNLAINGD

-505 FNEGTNQWAENLSLM
+505 FNEGTAQWAENLSFM

-528 LCYGSEIEFKAGKT
+528 LYYGSEVEFKAGKT
-542 IDPGGNGSLRE
+542 IDPGGNGSLKD

-566 VTATDFGVA
+566 VTASDFGVA
-575 NDASGNLAATLSKPL
+575 SGATGNLAATLSKPL

-612 STSGCSSSGG
+612 STTGCSSSGG

-647 FSGVLNGTYTDC
+647 FTGVLNGTYTDC
-659 ITGDVKTVTNGTL
+659 VTGDVKTVTNGTL

-701 DGPYLYTSSANTG
+701 DGPYLYTSSANAG
-714 TVLSYDG
+714 TVLNYDG

-728 NDGEGNGTSPVT
+728 NDGEGNGSSPST
-740 PIDVY
+740 PVEVY

-759 TSASVS
+759 TSMSVS
-765 SVTTWVWNS
+765 KVTTWIWNS
-774 SSNFTGGNWPGQA
+774 SSNYTGGTWPGEA
-787 MTLMGTTADGT
+787 MTLMGTTSDGN
-798 RKIWKWIYEGSN
+798 RKIWKWTYGGTLT
-810 TSDPTGIIFVT
+810 TSPTGIIFVT
-821 DGTQTSD
+821 DGQQTSD

-838 DGTWDHTVTN
+838 DGTWHHEVTN

-858 DKESGQY
+858 DKASGQY
-865 QGSVTVNVTV
+865 EGSVTVTVTA
-875 SSSDA
+875 SESDA
-880 VIVYTTDG
+880 IIVYTTDG
-888 SMPTSSSRQAIGQ
+888 STPTADSRQATGQ

-918 EGKVRNV
+918 QGKVRNI

-935 VPYTATVYVKDPT
+935 VPYTATVYIKDPT
-948 VAPNNW
+948 VSPNNW
-954 GSVYIYAWDNTGA
+954 SSVYVYAWDNTGA
-967 ISDSWPGVKVTATKV
+967 ITDTWPGVRVTGTKTV
-982 IQGQRFYYRT
+982 MGQKFYYRT
-992 FNVTSADYN
+992 FNVNSEDYI
-1001 FNVVLSQGDNAHQS
+1001 FNVVLSQGDNEHQS
-1015 VDVTGINKDIYLE
+1015 VDVTGINHDIYLE
-1028 ITSTTNKYTVAD
+1028 ITSTTNKYTVRDITEQYQYKRGDINGDGTVDIEDVSWLISIVLGEQVDAQTRSRCDLDSDNLVD
-1040 ITDQFAYVRGDV
+1040 ITDV
-1052 NRDGELS
+1052 S
-1059 VADVTTLIDILV
+1059 TLIEIVL
-1071 SGDYDDELIQI
+1071 GRI
-1082 GDLNND
+1082 
-1088 LELSVADVTTLID
+1088 
-1101 ILIS
+1101 

>member
-1 MDISTNSF
+1 MSYRRF
-9 VYVPI
+9 VLRLTLTLML
-14 KFKFAV
+14 A
-20 INSFFYHFFNFFN
+20 
-33 MFTPRN
+33 
-39 NHFKL
+39 L
-44 LALVLLLT
+44 LAG
-52 LAVTQQAWA
+52 QQVWA

-67 NDFRDESIYL
+67 NDFRDESIYF
-77 VITTRFYDGD
+77 VMTTRFYDGD
-87 PGNNAQCWDGGAANH
+87 PSNNAQCWDGANANH

-165 QTLIDE
+165 QTLIDA
-171 AHARGMKVL
+171 AHARGMKII
-180 LDVVLNHTGNFGEEH
+180 LDIVLNHTGNFGEEN

-211 NECMKPYTT
+211 EECMLPYTT
-220 DSVGGLLPTNYN
+220 DSVGGKLPTNYN
-232 SLPSGQQYDARLKQ
+232 NLPAGQQYDNRLKQ

-259 RWHHFGQFNWDDNTR
+259 YWHHFGQFNWDDNTR

-287 TENPAVAEYLINCYG
+287 TENPAVADYLINCYG

-319 IARLTFNK
+319 ISRLTFNK
-327 IYIPAFKALGEQYRS
+327 IYIPAFQALGEQYKN
-342 KRLNGADF
+342 KRLNQADF
-350 FMCTEVCARYQGSVT
+350 YMCTEVCARFQGSVT

-372 SPYFYTWAES
+372 SPYFYTWAENKS
-382 KNYSWNDD
+382 YSWNNN
-390 PAYWDGIAIYESTDL
+390 ASYWDNIAIYESTDL
-405 NSLANIG
+405 STVDNIK
-412 SCQQMYNDNCHE
+412 SCQQMYADNCTE
-424 TASAMPTS
+424 TSSAMPTS
-432 NNAVLNENT
+432 SNAVLNGNS
-441 YHTPDVSR
+441 YHSPDKSR

-467 ASVWNLAIDGD
+467 SSVWNLAINGD

-505 FNEGTNQWAENLSLM
+505 FNEGTAQWAENLSFM

-528 LCYGSEIEFKAGKT
+528 LYYGSEVEFKAGKT
-542 IDPGGNGSLRE
+542 IDPGGNGSLKD

-566 VTATDFGVA
+566 VTASDFGVA
-575 NDASGNLAATLSKPL
+575 SGATGNLAATLSKPL

-612 STSGCSSSGG
+612 STTGCSSSGG

-647 FSGVLNGTYTDC
+647 FTDVLNGTYTDC
-659 ITGDVKTVTNGTL
+659 VTGDVKTVTNGTL

-701 DGPYLYTSSANTG
+701 DGPYLYTSSANAG
-714 TVLSYDG
+714 TVLNYDG

-728 NDGEGNGTSPVT
+728 NDGEGNGTSPST
-740 PIDVY
+740 PVEVY

-759 TSASVS
+759 TSMSVS
-765 SVTTWVWNS
+765 KVTTWIWNS
-774 SSNFTGGNWPGQA
+774 SSNYTGGTWPGEA
-787 MTLMGTTADGT
+787 MTLMGTTSDGN
-798 RKIWKWIYEGSN
+798 RKIWKWTYSGTLT
-810 TSDPTGIIFVT
+810 TSPTGIIFVT
-821 DGTQTSD
+821 DGQQTSD

-838 DGTWDHTVTN
+838 DGTWHHEVTN

-858 DKESGQY
+858 DKASGQY
-865 QGSVTVNVTV
+865 QGSVTVTVTA
-875 SSSDA
+875 SESNA

-888 SMPTSSSRQAIGQ
+888 STPTANSRQATGQ

-918 EGKVRNV
+918 QGKVRNI

-935 VPYTATVYVKDPT
+935 VPYTATVYIKDPT
-948 VAPNNW
+948 VSPNNW
-954 GSVYIYAWDNTGA
+954 GSVYVYAWDDTGA
-967 ISDSWPGVKVTATKV
+967 ITDTWPGVRVTGTKTV
-982 IQGQRFYYRT
+982 MGQKFYYRT
-992 FNVTSADYN
+992 FNVNSEDYI
-1001 FNVVLSQGDNAHQS
+1001 FNVVLSQGDNEHQS
-1015 VDVTGINKDIYLE
+1015 VDVTGISHDIYLE
-1028 ITSTTNKYTVAD
+1028 ITSTTNKYTVRDITEQYQYKRGDINGDGMVDIEDVSRLISIVLGEQVDAQTRSRCDLDSDNLVD
-1040 ITDQFAYVRGDV
+1040 ITDV
-1052 NRDGELS
+1052 S
-1059 VADVTTLIDILV
+1059 TLIEIVL
-1071 SGDYDDELIQI
+1071 GRI
-1082 GDLNND
+1082 
-1088 LELSVADVTTLID
+1088 
-1101 ILIS
+1101 

>member
-1 MDISTNSF
+1 MM
-9 VYVPI
+9 
-14 KFKFAV
+14 K
-20 INSFFYHFFNFFN
+20 
-33 MFTPRN
+33 RN
-39 NHFKL
+39 ILKL
-44 LALVLLLT
+44 IAVLLLAMT
-52 LAVTQQAWA
+52 AGQQAWA
-61 AFVGPR
+61 AYVGPR
-67 NDFRDESIYL
+67 NDFRDESIYF

-87 PGNNAQCWDGGAANH
+87 PSNNVQCWDGANANH

-113 LIEKLDY
+113 LIDKLDY
-120 IKALGFTAVW
+120 IKALGFTAIW

-141 DYHGYHARNF
+141 DYHGYHARDF

-165 QTLIDE
+165 QTLVDE

-180 LDVVLNHTGNFGEEH
+180 LDIVLNHTGNFGEEH

-203 WNANQFKI
+203 WNANQFHI
-211 NECMKPYTT
+211 EECMLPYTT
-220 DSVGGLLPTNYN
+220 DSVGGKLPTNYN
-232 SLPSGQQYDARLKQ
+232 NLPSGQQYDARLKQ
-246 MKNTDNQNHDNHN
+246 MKNTDNQNHDTHN
-259 RWHHFGQFNWDDNTR
+259 YWHHFGQFNWDDNTR

-287 TENPAVAEYLINCYG
+287 TENEAVADYLIDCYG
-302 SFIKMG
+302 TFIKMG

-319 IARLTFNK
+319 IARLTFNMV
-327 IYIPAFKALGEQYRS
+327 YIPAFQALGEQYRS

-350 FMCTEVCARYQGSVT
+350 FLCTEVCARYQGSVT

-382 KNYSWNDD
+382 QNYSWNDD
-390 PAYWDGIAIYESTDL
+390 ASYWDGVAIYESTDL
-405 NSLANIG
+405 NTLANIS
-412 SCQQMYNDNCHE
+412 SCQQMYADNCHE
-424 TASAMPTS
+424 TSSAMPTS
-432 NNAVLNENT
+432 SNAVLNGNN
-441 YHTPDVSR
+441 YHAPDVSR

-467 ASVWNLAIDGD
+467 GSVWSLAINGD

-497 PGPNDNIR
+497 PGPNDNVR
-505 FNEGTNQWAENLSLM
+505 FNEGTDQWAENLSFM

-528 LCYGSEIEFKAGKT
+528 LYYGSEIEFKAGKT
-542 IDPGGNGSLRE
+542 IDPGGNGSLKD

-566 VTATDFGVA
+566 VNASDFGVA
-575 NDASGNLAATLSKPL
+575 SGATGNLAATLSKPL

-627 RYTDSTTDSYVLVT
+627 RYTDSTTDSYVLVSV
-641 INGPAT
+641 NGPAT
-647 FSGVLNGTYTDC
+647 FTNVLNGTYTDC

-693 PAPGKIGT
+693 PAPGKIGS
-701 DGPYLYTSSANTG
+701 DGPYLYTSSPNTG

-721 TQEELSS
+721 TEEELSS

-740 PIDVY
+740 PVEVY

-759 TSASVS
+759 TSTSVS
-765 SVTTWVWNS
+765 KVTTWVWNS
-774 SSNFTGGNWPGQA
+774 SSNFTGGTWPGQS
-787 MTLMGTTADGT
+787 MTLMGTTQDGT

-821 DGTQTSD
+821 DGQQTQD
-828 LTFRNHGYYI
+828 LTFGNHGYYI
-838 DGTWDHTVTN
+838 DGTWHHEVTN
-848 YTSPAPTLSI
+848 YTSPAPTLTI
-858 DKESGQY
+858 DKASGQY
-865 QGSVTVNVTV
+865 EGSVRVTITA
-875 SSSDA
+875 SESDA
-880 VIVYTTDG
+880 VIIYTTDG
-888 SMPTSSSRQAIGQ
+888 SAPTANSAHATGS
-901 VRLTFT
+901 VTLTFT

-935 VPYTATVYVKDPT
+935 VPYTATVYIKDPT

-954 GSVYIYAWDNTGA
+954 SSVWVYAWDNTGA
-967 ISDSWPGVKVTATKV
+967 ISDSWPGVQTTATKLV
-982 IQGQRFYYRT
+982 NGQKFYYRT
-992 FNVTSADYN
+992 FNVGSEGYA
-1001 FNVVLSQGDNAHQS
+1001 FNVVLSQGDSGHQS
-1015 VDVTGINKDIYLE
+1015 VDVTGITKDIYLE

-1040 ITDQFAYVRGDV
+1040 ITDQYSFMRGDV
-1052 NRDGELS
+1052 NLDGQ
-1059 VADVTTLIDILV
+1059 VNIADVTTLINILLRRS
-1071 SGDYDDELIQI
+1071 SGIEIPPSADVNDDGEVNI
-1082 GDLNND
+1082 
-1088 LELSVADVTTLID
+1088 ADVTTLITM
-1101 ILIS
+1101 LLTRP

>member
-1 MDISTNSF
+1 MKNRRTI
-9 VYVPI
+9 
-14 KFKFAV
+14 
-20 INSFFYHFFNFFN
+20 
-33 MFTPRN
+33 
-39 NHFKL
+39 FKL
-44 LALVLLLT
+44 SMLLL
-52 LAVTQQAWA
+52 AVLTVQQAWA
-61 AFVGPR
+61 AFIGPR
-67 NDFRDESIYL
+67 NDFRDESLYF
-77 VITTRFYDGD
+77 VVTTRFYDGD
-87 PGNNAQCWDGGAANH
+87 PSNNAQCWDAGAANS

-113 LIEKLDY
+113 LIDKLDY

-141 DYHGYHARNF
+141 DYHGYHASNF

-203 WNANQFKI
+203 RNANQFKI
-211 NECMKPYTT
+211 NECMLPYTT
-220 DSVGGLLPTNYN
+220 DSVGGKLPTNYS
-232 SLPSGQQYDARLKQ
+232 SLPSGQQYDVRLKM
-246 MKNTDNQNHDNHN
+246 MKNTDNQNHDTHN
-259 RWHHFGQFNWDDNTR
+259 YWHHFGQFNWDDNTR

-302 SFIKMG
+302 TFIKKG

-327 IYIPAFKALGEQYRS
+327 IYIPAFQALGEQYRY
-342 KRLNGADF
+342 KRLNQADF
-350 FMCTEVCARYQGSVT
+350 FLCTEVCARYQGSVT
-365 YRNQPAL
+365 YRNQPVL
-372 SPYFYTWAES
+372 SPYFYTWAEN
-382 KNYSWNDD
+382 KNYSWNDN

-405 NSLANIG
+405 SSLDNIS
-412 SCQQMYNDNCHE
+412 SCQQMYADNKNE
-424 TASAMPTS
+424 TSSAMPTS
-432 NNAVLNENT
+432 SNAVLNGNN

-467 ASVWNLAIDGD
+467 GSVWDLAINGD

-505 FNEGTNQWAENLSLM
+505 FNEGTNQWAENLSFM

-528 LCYGSEIEFKAGKT
+528 LYYGSEIEFKAGKT
-542 IDPGGNGSLRE
+542 IDPGGNGSLKD

-566 VTATDFGVA
+566 LTTTDFGTA
-575 NDASGNLAATLSKPL
+575 TGATGNLAATLSKPL
-590 VKHLQRLNRIRQ
+590 VKHLQRLNQIRQ

-612 STSGCSSSGG
+612 STTGCSSSGG

-627 RYTDSTTDSYVLVT
+627 RYTDDSTDSYALVT

-647 FSGVLNGTYTDC
+647 FTGVLNGTYTDC
-659 ITGDVKTVTNGTL
+659 VTGDVKTVTNGTL
-672 TTTSCSGKGNMRIYV
+672 TTTSCSGKGNMRVYV

-693 PAPGKIGT
+693 PAPGKIGN
-701 DGPYLYTSSANTG
+701 DGPFLYTSSANAG

-728 NDGEGNGTSPVT
+728 NNGEGNGNSQPSTLEP
-740 PIDVY
+740 Y
-745 EPSCEEDDMSVFLE
+745 EPSCEEDGLNAFLETDMSV
-759 TSASVS
+759 SN
-765 SVTTWVWNS
+765 VTTWVWNS
-774 SSNFTGGNWPGQA
+774 STNYTGGSWPGQA

-798 RKIWKWIYEGSN
+798 RKIWKWDYEGTA
-810 TSDPTGIIFVT
+810 TSAPTGIIFVT

-828 LTFRNHGYYI
+828 LTFINHGYYI
-838 DGTWDHTVTN
+838 NGTYDHTVTN
-848 YTSPAPTLSI
+848 YTGSAPTLSI
-858 DKESGQY
+858 DKASGQY
-865 QGSVTVNVTV
+865 EGSVTVNITA
-875 SSSDA
+875 SESDA
-880 VIVYTTDG
+880 VIVYTTNG
-888 SMPTSSSRQAIGQ
+888 TTPTSTSPQAIGH
-901 VRLTFT
+901 VSLTFT
-907 DNTVLTAGVLY
+907 DNTVLTAGVLVD
-918 EGKVRNV
+918 GRVRNV

-935 VPYTATVYVKDPT
+935 VPYTATVYLKDPT

-954 GSVYIYAWDNTGA
+954 SSVYIYAWDNTGA
-967 ISDSWPGVKVTATKV
+967 ISDSWPGVNVTATKTV
-982 IQGQRFYYRT
+982 MGQKFYYRT
-992 FNVTSADYN
+992 FNVNSEDYV
-1001 FNVVLSQGDNAHQS
+1001 FNVVLSQGDSGHQS
-1015 VDVTGINKDIYLE
+1015 VDVTGITHDIYLE

-1040 ITDQFAYVRGDV
+1040 ITDQYSYLLGDL
-1052 NRDGELS
+1052 NNDGEVNIS
-1059 VADVTTLIDILV
+1059 DVTTLIDILL
-1071 SGDYDDELIQI
+1071 SNGIDAETLRR
-1082 GDLNND
+1082 GDLNGDGEVNI
-1088 LELSVADVTTLID
+1088 SDVTELID
-1101 ILIS
+1101 MLLR

>member
-1 MDISTNSF
+1 
-9 VYVPI
+9 
-14 KFKFAV
+14 
-20 INSFFYHFFNFFN
+20 

-67 NDFRDESIYL
+67 NDFRDESIYF

-87 PGNNAQCWDGGAANH
+87 PGNNAQCWDGATANH

-372 SPYFYTWAES
+372 SPYFYTWAEN

-405 NSLANIG
+405 SSLANIG

-528 LCYGSEIEFKAGKT
+528 LYYGSEIEFKAGKT

-693 PAPGKIGT
+693 PAPGKIGS
-701 DGPYLYTSSANTG
+701 DGPYLYTSSANAG
-714 TVLSYDG
+714 NVLSYDG

-765 SVTTWVWNS
+765 SVTAWVWNS
-774 SSNFTGGNWPGQA
+774 SSNFTGGSWPGQA
-787 MTLMGTTADGT
+787 MTLMGTNQDGK
-798 RKIWKWIYEGSN
+798 RKIWKWTYEGTL

-848 YTSPAPTLSI
+848 YTSPAPTLTI

-865 QGSVTVNVTV
+865 QGSVTVTVTA
-875 SSSDA
+875 SESNA
-880 VIVYTTDG
+880 IIVYTTDG
-888 SMPTSSSRQAIGQ
+888 TMPTASSHHATGQ

-967 ISDSWPGVKVTATKV
+967 ISDSWPGVRVTATKV

-992 FNVTSADYN
+992 FNVPSEDYS
-1001 FNVVLSQGDNAHQS
+1001 FNVVLSQGDNGHQS

-1040 ITDQFAYVRGDV
+1040 ITDQFAYVRGDL

-1059 VADVTTLIDILV
+1059 VADVTTLVDMLIR
-1071 SGDYDDELIQI
+1071 GNYDDEEIQI

-1088 LELSVADVTTLID
+1088 MELSVADVTTLID
-1101 ILIS
+1101 ILISGK

>member
-1 MDISTNSF
+1 MM
-9 VYVPI
+9 
-14 KFKFAV
+14 KEKQRLFKLSV
-20 INSFFYHFFNFFN
+20 LL
-33 MFTPRN
+33 
-39 NHFKL
+39 L
-44 LALVLLLT
+44 LAL
-52 LAVTQQAWA
+52 LAGQQAWA

-67 NDFRDESIYL
+67 NDFRDESIYF

-87 PGNNAQCWDGGAANH
+87 PDNNAQCWDGASANH

-120 IKALGFTAVW
+120 IKALGFTAIW

-141 DYHGYHARNF
+141 DYHGYHASNF

-165 QTLIDE
+165 QTLIDA
-171 AHARGMKVL
+171 AHARGMKIL

-203 WNANQFKI
+203 RNANQFKL
-211 NECMKPYTT
+211 NECMLPYTT
-220 DSVGGLLPTNYN
+220 DSVGGRLPTNYL
-232 SLPSGQQYDARLKQ
+232 SLPAGQQYDARLKQ
-246 MKNTDNQNHDNHN
+246 MKNTDNQNHDTHN
-259 RWHHFGQFNWDDNTR
+259 YWHHFGQFNWDDNTR

-287 TENPAVAEYLINCYG
+287 TENPAVAQYLIDCYG

-327 IYIPAFKALGEQYRS
+327 IYIPAFQALGEQYKN
-342 KRLNGADF
+342 KRLNQADF
-350 FMCTEVCARYQGSVT
+350 FMCTEVCARYQGTVT

-382 KNYSWNDD
+382 KNYSWNND
-390 PAYWDGIAIYESTDL
+390 PSYWDTKAIYESTDL
-405 NSLANIG
+405 STLDNIS
-412 SCQQMYNDNCHE
+412 SCQQMYADNSHE
-424 TASAMPTS
+424 TSSAMPTS
-432 NNAVLNENT
+432 NNAVLNGND
-441 YHTPDVSR
+441 YHAPDVSR

-467 ASVWNLAIDGD
+467 SSVWSLAINGD

-505 FNEGTNQWAENLSLM
+505 FNEGTDQWAENLSFM

-528 LCYGSEIEFKAGKT
+528 LYYGSEVEFKAGKT
-542 IDPGGNGSLRE
+542 IDPGGNGSLKN

-566 VTATDFGVA
+566 VTASDFGVA
-575 NDASGNLAATLSKPL
+575 SGASGNLAATLSKPL

-627 RYTDSTTDSYVLVT
+627 RYTDGTTDSYVLVT

-647 FSGVLNGTYTDC
+647 FTGVLNGTYTDC
-659 ITGDVKTVTNGTL
+659 VTGDVKTVTNGTL
-672 TTTSCSGKGNMRIYV
+672 TTTACSGKGNMRIYV
-687 LSTSLT
+687 LSTNLT
-693 PAPGKIGT
+693 PAPGKIGE
-701 DGPYLYTSSANTG
+701 DGPYLYTSSPASSAT
-714 TVLSYDG
+714 LAYDG
-721 TQEELSS
+721 TEEELSS
-728 NDGEGNGTSPVT
+728 NDGEGNGTSPVV
-740 PIDVY
+740 PVEEY

-759 TSASVS
+759 TNTSVS
-765 SVTTWVWNS
+765 SVTTWIWNS

-787 MTLMGTTADGT
+787 MTLMGTTSDGT
-798 RKIWKWIYEGSN
+798 RKIWKWQYEGSL

-821 DGTQTSD
+821 DGQQTAD

-838 DGTWDHTVTN
+838 DGNWHHEVTN
-848 YTSPAPTLSI
+848 YTSPAPTLTI
-858 DKESGQY
+858 DKASGQY
-865 QGSVTVNVTV
+865 EGSVTVTVTA
-875 SSSDA
+875 SESDA

-888 SMPTSSSRQAIGQ
+888 STPTANSRQAIGQ

-907 DNTVLTAGVLY
+907 DNTVLTAGILF

-935 VPYTATVYVKDPT
+935 VPTTATVYIKDPT

-954 GSVYIYAWDNTGA
+954 SSVWVYAWDSEGEIHDT
-967 ISDSWPGVKVTATKV
+967 WPGVQITGTKMV
-982 IQGQRFYYRT
+982 KGQKFYYRT
-992 FNVTSADYN
+992 FTVPSEGYT
-1001 FNVVLSQGDNAHQS
+1001 FNVVLSQGDNQHQS
-1015 VDVTGINKDIYLE
+1015 EDVTGITGDIYLE
-1028 ITSTTNKYTVAD
+1028 ITSTSNKYTVGN
-1040 ITDQFAYVRGDV
+1040 ITDQYAFLQGDV
-1052 NRDGELS
+1052 DGDGYLS
-1059 VADVTTLIDILV
+1059 IGDMTTLIDVILNGF
-1071 SGDYDDELIQI
+1071 GDADMLQRADVDGDGVINI
-1082 GDLNND
+1082 GDMT
-1088 LELSVADVTTLID
+1088 VLID
-1101 ILIS
+1101 LILN

>member
-1 MDISTNSF
+1 MCLLMIVMMAST
-9 VYVPI
+9 
-14 KFKFAV
+14 
-20 INSFFYHFFNFFN
+20 
-33 MFTPRN
+33 
-39 NHFKL
+39 L
-44 LALVLLLT
+44 E
-52 LAVTQQAWA
+52 AWA

-67 NDFRDESIYL
+67 NDFRDESIYF

-87 PGNNAQCWDGGAANH
+87 PSNNAQCWDGASANH

-141 DYHGYHARNF
+141 DYHGYHARDF
-151 SRVDHRYESGDTTF
+151 SRVDHRYESSDTTF

-211 NECMKPYTT
+211 NECMLPYTT
-220 DSVGGLLPTNYN
+220 DSVGGVLPTNYAN
-232 SLPSGQQYDARLKQ
+232 LPSGQQYDARLKQ
-246 MKNTDNQNHDNHN
+246 MKNTDNQNHDTHN
-259 RWHHFGQFNWDDNTR
+259 YWHHCGQFNWDDNTR

-302 SFIKMG
+302 TFIKMG

-319 IARLTFNK
+319 ISRLTFNK

-342 KRLNGADF
+342 KRLNQADF
-350 FMCTEVCARYQGSVT
+350 YMCTEVCARYQGSVT

-382 KNYSWNDD
+382 KNYSWNNS
-390 PAYWDGIAIYESTDL
+390 ASYWDGIAIYESTDL
-405 NSLANIG
+405 NSLDNIS
-412 SCQQMYNDNCHE
+412 SCQQMYNDNNTE
-424 TASAMPTS
+424 TSSAMPTS
-432 NNAVLNENT
+432 NNAVLDGNN
-441 YHTPDVSR
+441 YHAPDVSR

-467 ASVWNLAIDGD
+467 GSVWNLAIDGD

-505 FNEGTNQWAENLSLM
+505 FNEGTAQWAENLSLM

-528 LCYGSEIEFKAGKT
+528 LYYGSEVEFKAGKT
-542 IDPGGNGSLRE
+542 IDPGGNGSLKD

-566 VTATDFGVA
+566 VSTSDFGVA
-575 NDASGNLAATLSKPL
+575 SSASGNLAATLSKPL

-612 STSGCSSSGG
+612 STTGCSSTGG

-627 RYTDSTTDSYVLVT
+627 RYTDDTTDSYALVT

-647 FSGVLNGTYTDC
+647 FTGVLNGTYTDC
-659 ITGDVKTVTNGTL
+659 VTGDVKTVTNGTL
-672 TTTSCSGKGNMRIYV
+672 TTTSCSGKGNLRVYV

-693 PAPGKIGT
+693 PAPGKIGE
-701 DGPYLYTSSANTG
+701 DGPYLYTSNANTG
-714 TVLSYDG
+714 NVLSYDG
-721 TQEELSS
+721 TEEELSS
-728 NDGEGNGTSPVT
+728 NDGEGNGSSQPSTLDP
-740 PIDVY
+740 Y

-759 TSASVS
+759 TGMNVS
-765 SVTTWVWNS
+765 SVTTWVWNN
-774 SSNFTGGNWPGQA
+774 SSNFTGGTWPGQT
-787 MTLMGTTADGT
+787 MTLMGTTSDGT
-798 RKIWKWIYEGSN
+798 RKIWKWTYDGTLTTE
-810 TSDPTGIIFVT
+810 PTGIIFVT
-821 DGTQTSD
+821 DGQQTSD
-828 LTFRNHGYYI
+828 LTYRNHGYYI
-838 DGTWDHTVTN
+838 DSTWDHEVTN
-848 YTSPAPTLSI
+848 YSSSAPTLSI
-858 DKESGQY
+858 DMDSGWY
-865 QGSVTVNVTV
+865 EGSVTVTITA
-875 SSSDA
+875 SDENA

-888 SMPTSSSRQAIGQ
+888 SRPTATSHQAVGQ
-901 VRLTFT
+901 ARLTFT
-907 DNTVLTAGVLY
+907 DNTVLTAGVLFD
-918 EGKVRNV
+918 GRVRNI
-925 VQREYIFHGF
+925 VQREYIFHGYD
-935 VPYTATVYVKDPT
+935 PHTATVYVKDPT
-948 VAPNNW
+948 SEPNNW
-954 GSVYIYAWDNTGA
+954 SSVYVYAWDSTGA
-967 ISDSWPGVKVTATKV
+967 ISDSWPGVSITDTKIV
-982 IQGQRFYYRT
+982 MGQRFYYRT
-992 FNVTSADYN
+992 FNVGSEDYT
-1001 FNVVLSQGDNAHQS
+1001 FNVVLNQGDSGHQS
-1015 VDVTGINKDIYLE
+1015 VDVTGINQDIYLE

-1040 ITDQFAYVRGDV
+1040 ITDQFSYQTGDV
-1052 NRDGELS
+1052 NGDGE
-1059 VADVTTLIDILV
+1059 VNIGDVTAIIDVILGAPADAAILARSDVNGDHEVNIGDVTATIDI
-1071 SGDYDDELIQI
+1071 
-1082 GDLNND
+1082 
-1088 LELSVADVTTLID
+1088 
-1101 ILIS
+1101 ILH